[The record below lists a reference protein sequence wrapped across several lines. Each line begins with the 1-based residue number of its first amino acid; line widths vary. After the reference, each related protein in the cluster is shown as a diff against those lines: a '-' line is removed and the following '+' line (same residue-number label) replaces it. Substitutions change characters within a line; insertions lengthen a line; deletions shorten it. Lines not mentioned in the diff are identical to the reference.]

1 MQLRDFKHQPEVLM
15 ETRDETLFD
24 TIRKTIPPLH
34 PEGWKFVA
42 MFAVATFILAEISHF
57 FLWPCIL
64 LTLWCA
70 YFFRDPIRTVPNR
83 AGLLVSPADGL
94 VQKIVKVVPPAPL
107 NLGSAELT
115 RISIFLNVF
124 DVHVN
129 RISGGGTVSALLYH
143 PGKFLN
149 ASLDKASEE
158 NERQFITVQLDNGKS
173 IGIVQIA
180 GFVARRILCTLRVGQ
195 KVATGERLG
204 LIRFGSRV
212 DLYLPEGAIPQVIVG
227 QRAVGG
233 ETVLADLASGEIARD
248 GTRI

>member
-1 MQLRDFKHQPEVLM
+1 MSQE
-15 ETRDETLFD
+15 ENIFD

-42 MFAVATFILAEISHF
+42 IFAIVSVIGTVFIPHF
-57 FLWPCIL
+57 FWPGLI

-70 YFFRDPIRTVPNR
+70 FFFRDPIRTVPAR
-83 AGLLVSPADGL
+83 EGLLVSPADGL
-94 VQKIVKVVPPAPL
+94 VQNITRVIPSPSL
-107 NLGSAELT
+107 NMGETERT

-129 RISGGGTVSALLYH
+129 RIPIAGTVTSLHYH
-143 PGKFLN
+143 PGAFFN

-158 NERQFITVQLDNGKS
+158 NERQYITVTTASGVS
-173 IGIVQIA
+173 VGVVQIA
-180 GFVARRILCTLRVGQ
+180 GLIARRILCTLKVGQ
-195 KVATGERLG
+195 IVAGGERLG

-212 DLYLPEGAIPQVIVG
+212 DVYLPEGVEPLVVVG

-233 ETVLADLASGEIARD
+233 ETVLADLAGREPARA
-248 GTRI
+248 GIRI